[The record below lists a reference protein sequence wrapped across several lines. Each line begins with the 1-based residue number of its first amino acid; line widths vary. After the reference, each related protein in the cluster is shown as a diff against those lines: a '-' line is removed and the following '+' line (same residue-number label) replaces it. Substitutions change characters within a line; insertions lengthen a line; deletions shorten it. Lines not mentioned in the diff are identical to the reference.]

1 MIKPTG
7 LLSTVVAGHGNEQ
20 SRRSSYQLCTS
31 TNRSTSALFRTRP
44 QKGASS
50 PFLAAF
56 VALCGITRSR
66 APIGLCPQQIAK
78 HLDKQNASRVVGALQ
93 VVGEK
98 GEPHFVLGISEG
110 DLPAKPIVSEGCVG
124 EEGTSF

>member
-20 SRRSSYQLCTS
+20 SRRSSIS
-31 TNRSTSALFRTRP
+31 SARP
-44 QKGASS
+44 RIGRPLRYSAQGHKKGLRG
-50 PFLAAF
+50 PLWAAF

-78 HLDKQNASRVVGALQ
+78 HLDKHDASPVVDALQ
-93 VVGEK
+93 VIGEI

-110 DLPAKPIVSEGCVG
+110 YLPAKPIVSE
-124 EEGTSF
+124 